1 MAKSDPQ
8 EPESA
13 EKWEVQLRKGS
24 LELAVLASLW
34 DGRLYGLEI
43 LRRLATDSDLIVG
56 EGTVYPLLS
65 RLKAVGL
72 VASEWV
78 ESDSGHPRKYY
89 RLTPPGRRRALEM
102 SRIWTR
108 LSASMDDLLTP
119 LNKDRG
125 KDKS

>member
-8 EPESA
+8 ETESA